1 MGRRSTIP
9 YQTQREV
16 ADRFWEY
23 MKKENARPKTRTE
36 LRELYSVHFR
46 PYLTDPTEKRVL
58 LGQVLYN
65 LKGLKVIEKQPE
77 WDKET
82 IVYCGFPTVAVG
94 HHTAVLNSATTENSG
109 EASGSYYESERQ
121 EPEDDE
127 LAAMVAK
134 LKKDLV
140 SKRYVVFEVYSRH
153 SFKPSIIILSQS
165 T

>member
-77 WDKET
+77 GDKET
-82 IVYCGFPTVAVG
+82 IVYRGFPTVAVG

-109 EASGSYYESERQ
+109 EASGSYY
-121 EPEDDE
+121 
-127 LAAMVAK
+127 VAK